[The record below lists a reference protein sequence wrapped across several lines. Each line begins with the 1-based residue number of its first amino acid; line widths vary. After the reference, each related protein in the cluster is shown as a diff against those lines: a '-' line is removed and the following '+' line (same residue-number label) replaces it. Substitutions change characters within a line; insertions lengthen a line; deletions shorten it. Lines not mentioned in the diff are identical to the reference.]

1 MESLNAS
8 EQWAARPPLRIP
20 DSEETTTLPALG
32 DSGFSQS
39 SEHCALD
46 VFSGFRLND
55 LTPANLKRNTNCLR
69 VTGDQFKGFCLKVF
83 YHLLSQVCMCF
94 IGQKTPPLVKVPVG
108 KWQVMF
114 GRKIP
119 VEIDDVVTIKQIG
132 HRPLTF
138 SRFSIHTA
146 GLIGR
151 GSISLNGRVS
161 RRRLVEMVSI
171 KRFAQC
177 CFVVCVFRL
186 VDNEILIFSR
196 FSIHTAGLI
205 GRGSISLNG
214 RVSRRRLVEMVS
226 IKRFAQ
232 CCFVVCVFRLVD
244 NEIPGHPLDANG
256 GFFPGM
262 TKQPATPIDFRGRC
276 DQRRFLNTREHLGV
290 LGISNL

>member
-186 VDNEILIFSR
+186 VDNEI
-196 FSIHTAGLI
+196 
-205 GRGSISLNG
+205 
-214 RVSRRRLVEMVS
+214 
-226 IKRFAQ
+226 
-232 CCFVVCVFRLVD
+232 
-244 NEIPGHPLDANG
+244 PGHPLDANG